1 MINEVEL
8 KDCVFQLN
16 LLLNIRKRIRNEFPP
31 IREIDLYE
39 KATALLDE
47 VIDPC
52 INKLNLI
59 TNGGNIDEYD

>member
-31 IREIDLYE
+31 IKELDLYE
-39 KATALLDE
+39 KATAVFDEKIDVYLD
-47 VIDPC
+47 
-52 INKLNLI
+52 KLNLI

>member
-31 IREIDLYE
+31 VKELDLYE
-39 KATALLDE
+39 KATAILDDE
-47 VIDPC
+47 ID
-52 INKLNLI
+52 IYLEKLNLI
-59 TNGGNIDEYD
+59 TNGGNVDELD

>member
-1 MINEVEL
+1 MIDIVEL
-8 KDCVFQLN
+8 QDCIFQLR
-16 LLLNIRKRIRNEFPP
+16 LLLTIRKRLRNEFPP

-59 TNGGNIDEYD
+59 AEGEEIDEPE